1 MQKFKR
7 NNQQVRFASKPIVA
21 RFHNRYDATIVTY
34 DSGADHRYMSESD
47 RIGLVLPILQALK
60 KRLVVSNGGTSRWKY
75 VKSLPFPQLS
85 KKAAESDTFEEFPTS
100 LISVGKTSND
110 GNVSIF
116 TKEYLKVYKEEDVLI
131 TCKGKPI
138 LVGRRDERGRY
149 RIPLMQTRGQ
159 WQLQR
164 PTKKSKKYI

>member
-1 MQKFKR
+1 MRRLVQKFKR

-34 DSGADHRYMSESD
+34 DLGADHRYMSESD

-85 KKAAESDTFEEFPTS
+85 KKAAESDTFEEFPT
-100 LISVGKTSND
+100 LLMSVSKAAND
-110 GNVSIF
+110 SNVSIL
-116 TKEYLKVYKEEDVLI
+116 TKKNIKVYK
-131 TCKGKPI
+131 K
-138 LVGRRDERGRY
+138 
-149 RIPLMQTRGQ
+149 
-159 WQLQR
+159 
-164 PTKKSKKYI
+164 